1 MTALSLAPVLDT
13 SAATALRQ
21 TLLDLIASGD
31 TVTLDGE
38 QVTQAG
44 QACLQVLA
52 SAQAMAASI
61 RTDFELRNPSEALA
75 SMIAL
80 AGLDSLVAAA

>member
-21 TLLDLIASGD
+21 TLLDLIATGD
-31 TVTLDGE
+31 SVVLDGG
-38 QVTQAG
+38 QVAQVG

-52 SAQAMAASI
+52 SAQAMATSI
-61 RTDFELRNPSEALA
+61 RTDFELQNPSEALT

>member
-13 SAATALRQ
+13 SAATSLRQ
-21 TLLDLIASGD
+21 TLLDLIAAGD
-31 TVTLDGE
+31 AIALDGS
-38 QVTQAG
+38 QVAQIG

-52 SAQAMAASI
+52 STQAMATSI
-61 RTDFELRNPSEALA
+61 RTDFELQNPSEALT

-80 AGLDSLVAAA
+80 AGLNSLVAAA